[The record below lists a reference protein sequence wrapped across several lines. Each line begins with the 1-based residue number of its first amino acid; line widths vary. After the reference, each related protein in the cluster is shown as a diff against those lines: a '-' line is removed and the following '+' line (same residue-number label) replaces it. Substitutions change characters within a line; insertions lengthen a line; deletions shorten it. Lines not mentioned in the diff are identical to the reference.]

1 VAEPGAAPVGTQE
14 GDRCAICFGTVMI
27 RISLL
32 AFMLAASTAM
42 VTLADIGPGRTQ
54 DGVDKATAATFDNRV
69 FAGPLGQKTYACFVR
84 RYDANHLAQHPKQ
97 KVSAMKLLVTA
108 ENPPEEKI
116 TNYSFRIGVKY
127 RHRPGNFDSSG
138 FCSHVVAEDNGNEI
152 RYGCGVD
159 CEGGGINVAMKDDKS
174 ALIRLE
180 RIRIWERNKP
190 DDDASND
197 LVAGADDKI
206 FRVDRAELR
215 ECAELVTDRK
225 ELAALRHK

>member
-1 VAEPGAAPVGTQE
+1 MMPRVSPESAMKTFWFVAVLACIAGANACHGQE
-14 GDRCAICFGTVMI
+14 A
-27 RISLL
+27 
-32 AFMLAASTAM
+32 
-42 VTLADIGPGRTQ
+42 
-54 DGVDKATAATFDNRV
+54 VDKAKATAFDNRM
-69 FAGPLGQKTYACFVR
+69 FAGPLGPKTYACFVR
-84 RYDANHLAQHPKQ
+84 RYDASHLAQHPKQ

-108 ENPPEEKI
+108 EDAPEDK
-116 TNYSFRIGVKY
+116 TVNYSFRLGFKY

-138 FCSHVVAEDNGNEI
+138 FCNHVVAEKSGNEI
-152 RYGCGVD
+152 RLGCGVD
-159 CEGGGINVAMKDDKS
+159 CEGGGIEVAMKDDKS

-206 FRVDRAELR
+206 FRVDRTELR

-225 ELAALRHK
+225 ELAALRRK

>member
-1 VAEPGAAPVGTQE
+1 MKRIVLSTLTLIATAA
-14 GDRCAICFGTVMI
+14 
-27 RISLL
+27 L
-32 AFMLAASTAM
+32 A
-42 VTLADIGPGRTQ
+42 GPGLAQ
-54 DGVDKATAATFDNRV
+54 DGVDKAKATAFDNRV
-69 FAGPLGQKTYACFVR
+69 FAAPLGEKTYACFVR

-116 TNYSFRIGVKY
+116 TNYSFRLGFKY

-138 FCSHVVAEDNGNEI
+138 FCSHVVAEDKGNEI
-152 RYGCGVD
+152 RFGCGVD

-225 ELAALRHK
+225 ELAALRRK

>member
-1 VAEPGAAPVGTQE
+1 MKRIFLSSLTLVAMA
-14 GDRCAICFGTVMI
+14 
-27 RISLL
+27 SLAGPAL
-32 AFMLAASTAM
+32 AE
-42 VTLADIGPGRTQ
+42 
-54 DGVDKATAATFDNRV
+54 DGVDKAKAAAFDNRV
-69 FAGPLGQKTYACFVR
+69 FAAPLGEKTYACFVR

-116 TNYSFRIGVKY
+116 TNYSFRLGVKY

-138 FCSHVVAEDNGNEI
+138 SCSHIVAEDKGGEI
-152 RYGCGVD
+152 RLGCGVD
-159 CEGGGINVAMKDDKS
+159 CDGGGIEVAMKDDKS
-174 ALIRLE
+174 AIIQLE
-180 RIRIWERNKP
+180 RVRIWERNKP